1 MLKKRPAAKRS
12 RPGKKSPRSP
22 DRHGFSAVDKLA
34 QSAGEADETQIQSDA
49 QEAGVSSPDTERGG
63 ERLQKILSRA
73 GVASRRKAEELIVEG
88 RVTVNG
94 KTITELGS
102 KADLARDHVKVDGRL
117 LHAPKHNVYIALNK
131 PKNCVTTV
139 SDPEGRETVMHLMRG
154 VRERVFPV
162 GRLDYQS
169 EGLLLLTNDG
179 EFAHR
184 ITAPTN
190 HVTKVY
196 VVKVNGPLSEEQERA
211 FREGVPMHGRKT
223 APAEIK
229 MIKSGANPWY
239 EIKIT
244 EGRQNQIR
252 VMIQNFGRLVEKLR
266 RVKIAFLELDVPP
279 GRYRSLTSKEIE
291 RFKKLL
297 KLDAS

>member
-1 MLKKRPAAKRS
+1 MAEKRPPAKRS
-12 RPGKKSPRSP
+12 RPGKSSPRSP
-22 DRHGFSAVDKLA
+22 NRHGAGARRASDEDSSAETLA
-34 QSAGEADETQIQSDA
+34 EPTRSDSEHA
-49 QEAGVSSPDTERGG
+49 ANAEEISGV

-73 GVASRRKAEELIVEG
+73 GVASRRKAEQLIVEG

-94 KTITELGS
+94 KTVTELGS
-102 KADLARDHVKVDGRL
+102 KADLMRDHIKVDGTL
-117 LHAPKHNVYIALNK
+117 LHAPKHSVYLALNK

-154 VRERVFPV
+154 VKERVFPV

-184 ITAPTN
+184 ITAPAN
-190 HVTKVY
+190 HVTKTY
-196 VVKVNGPLSEEQERA
+196 VVKVNGPLTEEQERA

-229 MIKSGANPWY
+229 MIKPGVNPWY
-239 EIKIT
+239 EIKIA

-252 VMIQNFGRLVEKLR
+252 VMFQNFGRLVEKLR
-266 RVKIAFLELDVPP
+266 RVKIAFLELDLPP
-279 GRYRSLTSKEIE
+279 GRYRSLSSKEVE
-291 RFKKLL
+291 RFRKLL
-297 KLDAS
+297 KLEAS